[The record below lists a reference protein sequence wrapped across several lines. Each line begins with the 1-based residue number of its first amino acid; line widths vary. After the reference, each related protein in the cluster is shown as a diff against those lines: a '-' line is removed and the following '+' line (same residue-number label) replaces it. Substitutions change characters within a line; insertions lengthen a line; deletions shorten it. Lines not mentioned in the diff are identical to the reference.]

1 MLTPGRLVPA
11 ALADAEVLDPD
22 GKPTRLGDRWEDAP
36 ALVVFLRHF
45 GCIACSE
52 HVTLLMPRT
61 HELHGLGVNVVFVG
75 NGEARY
81 IEGFVERHGIVP
93 ELVEVLTDPSREA
106 FTAAGL
112 VRGFWR
118 TFGPRAGLNAL
129 RARLM
134 GNRQGSIEGDNLQQG
149 GVLVIDRGG
158 TLVYA
163 HADESLGDH
172 ADTIDVV
179 DAAMRVAAAG
189 AAVA

>member
-1 MLTPGRLVPA
+1 MPA
-11 ALADAEVLDPD
+11 ALADAEVLDPH
-22 GKPTRLGDRWEDAP
+22 GEPTRLGDRWTDAP
-36 ALVVFLRHF
+36 AVVVFLRHF

-75 NGEARY
+75 NGEPRY
-81 IEGFVERHGIVP
+81 IDGFVERHGIVP
-93 ELVEVLTDPSREA
+93 ELVEVLTDPSRAA
-106 FTAAGL
+106 FSAAGL
-112 VRGFWR
+112 ERGFWR

-134 GNRQGSIEGDNLQQG
+134 GNRQGSVEGDNLQQG

-172 ADTIDVV
+172 ADTTDVV
-179 DAAMRVAAAG
+179 DAVMRVAVSG
-189 AAVA
+189 ATVA

>member
-1 MLTPGRLVPA
+1 VTPGKPVPA
-11 ALADAEVLDPD
+11 ALADAEVLDLH
-22 GKPTRLGDRWEDAP
+22 GERTRLGDRWQDAP
-36 ALVVFLRHF
+36 AVLVFLRHF

-75 NGEARY
+75 NGEPRY
-81 IEGFVERHGIVP
+81 IDGFIRRHGIVP
-93 ELVEVLTDPSREA
+93 ELVEVLTDPERGA
-106 FTAAGL
+106 FRAADL
-112 VRGFWR
+112 ERGFWR
-118 TFGPRAGLNAL
+118 TFGLRAGFHAL

-149 GVLVIDRGG
+149 GVLVIERDG

-163 HADESLGDH
+163 HADATLGDH
-172 ADTIDVV
+172 ANTTDVV
-179 DAAMRVAAAG
+179 DAAMRVAITG